1 MTKRKYRTDEEW
13 LSLIQECRLSGLT
26 DKQWCETH
34 QICPSNFYYQ
44 IQKFRKRACEI
55 PESHSKTT
63 LTAQNRKLF
72 KLHLNSRLYRNRTS
86 SVLSIKGRKGRC
98 SNSCADQWL
107 SDRNHKC
114 SVRKCNLSY
123 SVSAA
128 SPVLGDLSGV
138 SKIYLITGRT
148 DMRKSFDGLMAIIR
162 DKYELDPYANALY
175 LFCGRDK
182 RKIKAL
188 HFDKD
193 GFVLLQKRLDGS
205 GRFQWPTNASEARQL
220 TRQQFRWL
228 TEGLSI
234 DQPKAIH
241 AGDKRKDF

>member
-1 MTKRKYRTDEEW
+1 MK
-13 LSLIQECRLSGLT
+13 
-26 DKQWCETH
+26 
-34 QICPSNFYYQ
+34 
-44 IQKFRKRACEI
+44 
-55 PESHSKTT
+55 
-63 LTAQNRKLF
+63 NRKPFSARSAENDLRF
-72 KLHLNSRLYRNRTS
+72 
-86 SVLSIKGRKGRC
+86 SVLPFF
-98 SNSCADQWL
+98 
-107 SDRNHKC
+107 
-114 SVRKCNLSY
+114 
-123 SVSAA
+123 
-128 SPVLGDLSGV
+128 PVFS
-138 SKIYLITGRT
+138 RT
-148 DMRKSFDGLMAIIR
+148 H
-162 DKYELDPYANALY
+162 

-193 GFVLLQKRLDGS
+193 GFVLLQKRLDGR